1 MKSGLLL
8 NRLAAAVTASLIGIA
23 PQAAHAV
30 PFYSAFRPGANPATT
45 SFPRLGTIDT
55 TTGASS
61 LIGPANITGF
71 FGAAFDDRNG
81 TLYGIVNGGGYV
93 LSGPPPS
100 TPAASRLATIN
111 LATGAATVIGN
122 TGIAGPVLALEISAN
137 GIAYTV
143 GWDDNLYTLNKT
155 TGLATLV
162 GATGFGSVDPTIGRG
177 VMLMDLAF
185 DSHGT
190 LWGTDLNRL
199 WTFDL
204 STGLATFRTN
214 INGTGPVDAAFD
226 VGEVMGIAFDASD
239 HLFATTLADPGG
251 LFEVDT
257 TTGNATLIS
266 TITASNR
273 AHGGDILTPVP
284 EPASLT
290 LFGTALACLGVI
302 RRRKRPQSWQPV
314 LTGV

>member
-1 MKSGLLL
+1 MKSGFLL

-45 SFPRLGTIDT
+45 SFPQLGTIDT

-61 LIGPANITGF
+61 LIGPAHITGF

-81 TLYGIVNGGGYV
+81 TLYGIVNGGGYA
-93 LSGPPPS
+93 LSGPPPLI
-100 TPAASRLATIN
+100 PAASRLATIN

-122 TGIAGPVLALEISAN
+122 TGIASPDLALEISAN

-143 GWDDNLYTLNKT
+143 AWDNNLYTLNKT
-155 TGLATLV
+155 SGLATLV
-162 GATGFGSVDPTIGRG
+162 GATGLGSVIVDPTTGRG

-185 DSHGT
+185 DSHDT
-190 LWGTDLNRL
+190 LWGTDANRL

-214 INGTGPVDAAFD
+214 ING
-226 VGEVMGIAFDASD
+226 
-239 HLFATTLADPGG
+239 
-251 LFEVDT
+251 
-257 TTGNATLIS
+257 
-266 TITASNR
+266 
-273 AHGGDILTPVP
+273 
-284 EPASLT
+284 
-290 LFGTALACLGVI
+290 
-302 RRRKRPQSWQPV
+302 
-314 LTGV
+314 